1 MASFSRGEVKREEGK
16 GKKERQ
22 KGEKEKKGT
31 EDRSMVGN
39 KGKCEANGRY
49 CKDFGMLF
57 KLDMGRLSIEQYTP
71 LDIRK

>member
-1 MASFSRGEVKREEGK
+1 MASFSREEVKREEAK

-39 KGKCEANGRY
+39 KGKWEA
-49 CKDFGMLF
+49 KEII
-57 KLDMGRLSIEQYTP
+57 LS
-71 LDIRK
+71 